1 MTHLMAI
8 YINIYIYIYILVA
21 KVAKDLLVGKPGFS
35 KITWPA
41 AVGRLFLIKFK
52 QRDVR
57 RT

>member
-8 YINIYIYIYILVA
+8 YINIYIYILVA